1 MNVHKQIRRRA
12 PGLECRCMYWYAAS
26 PLSSLDTTMHKR
38 RSAHGMPCRVPK
50 QLVHIAYQSS
60 LSALNVTRPRK
71 LWSCTHAGNLAW
83 SAMRP
88 TAQQGS
94 DSCLPK
100 SPSKQAQNVTKPR
113 KLWSCTHAGHL
124 AWSAIRP
131 TAQQGSGS
139 CSPKSPSKQ
148 ATTSFSSS
156 QLYRCV
162 IQGLHFGTVKAGDKT
177 WNLRRVGRSQ
187 GGSCKITN
195 SRLLLKACS
204 SDPGCYF
211 GTIKAVDKTM
221 SRVYQEGRV
230 DHRETAV
237 ETQAQVVID
246 WNIFQ
251 WSYLVFETGC
261 GCFFSKCL

>member
-60 LSALNVTRPRK
+60 LSALNVTR
-71 LWSCTHAGNLAW
+71 
-83 SAMRP
+83 
-88 TAQQGS
+88 
-94 DSCLPK
+94 
-100 SPSKQAQNVTKPR
+100 PR